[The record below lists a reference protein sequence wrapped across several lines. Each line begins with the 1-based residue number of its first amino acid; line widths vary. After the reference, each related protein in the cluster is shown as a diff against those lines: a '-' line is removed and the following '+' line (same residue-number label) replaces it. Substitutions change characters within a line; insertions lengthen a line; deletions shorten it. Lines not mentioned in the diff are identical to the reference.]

1 VRLDHS
7 VDISAAPS
15 AVWAALTDV
24 TAWPKFVP
32 SVSAVEPL
40 DEGPLEVGARYKLG
54 QPKLP
59 VNIWTV
65 TELVEGHSFVWETR
79 SPGLRVA
86 AFHEITATP
95 GGSTLRLAVD
105 QTGFLALTMGL
116 FTRSMTRRY
125 LAMEAEA
132 MKKRAE
138 SA

>member
-1 VRLDHS
+1 MRLEHS
-7 VDISAAPS
+7 VEISAAPS

-24 TAWPKFVP
+24 TAWPTFVP

-40 DEGPLEVGARYKLG
+40 DAGPLEVGARYKLG

-65 TELVEGHSFVWETR
+65 TELVEGHSFVWETK

-86 AFHEITATP
+86 ASHEITANAN
-95 GGSTLRLAVD
+95 GSTLRLAVD
-105 QTGFLALTMGL
+105 QTGLLAVTMGL

-125 LAMEAEA
+125 LAMEADA
-132 MKKRAE
+132 MKQRAE
-138 SA
+138 PA